1 MGGNFL
7 VAQWLRLCA
16 VSTGGLGLI
25 LGQGTR
31 SHMLQLRP
39 RAAKKQKAMGGF
51 KACCVCTCLCARVC
65 VCVCTCHITCEEVP
79 HQNWE
84 MGQLDPFSSR

>member
-1 MGGNFL
+1 M
-7 VAQWLRLCA
+7 AQGLGPNA
-16 VSTGGLGLI
+16 PNAGGLGLI

-65 VCVCTCHITCEEVP
+65 VCVHMSY
-79 HQNWE
+79 H
-84 MGQLDPFSSR
+84 L